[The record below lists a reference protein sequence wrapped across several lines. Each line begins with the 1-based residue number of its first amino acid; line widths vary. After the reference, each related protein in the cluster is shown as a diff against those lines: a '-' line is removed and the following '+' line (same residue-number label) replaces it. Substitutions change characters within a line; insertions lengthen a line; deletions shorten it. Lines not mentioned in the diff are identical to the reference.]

1 MICFLLC
8 NCVYVCS
15 ARSELK
21 NNLVWVIHFFR
32 LESKSDKLIVELFI
46 SCITLTYMN
55 NKLICLL
62 PHFLWLWSLN
72 IVKHLLK
79 KIPCRGRSLLLGV
92 TDVTSCIWLC
102 VTDFWLFISNVQ
114 AVFAKKKKNN
124 NKGFWNTHWP
134 WLCLSCVQPEMAE
147 GLNFTSTCKT
157 FVSCWICE
165 RLMTV

>member
-1 MICFLLC
+1 MLSFVQLC
-8 NCVYVCS
+8 VCVCS
-15 ARSELK
+15 TRSELK

-32 LESKSDKLIVELFI
+32 RESKSDKLIVELFI

-72 IVKHLLK
+72 IVKRLLK

-92 TDVTSCIWLC
+92 MDDTSCIWLC
-102 VTDFWLFISNVQ
+102 VTDFWLFILNVQ

-124 NKGFWNTHWP
+124 DKGFLNIHTDP
-134 WLCLSCVQPEMAE
+134 GCVFLAYNLKWL
-147 GLNFTSTCKT
+147 KD
-157 FVSCWICE
+157 
-165 RLMTV
+165 